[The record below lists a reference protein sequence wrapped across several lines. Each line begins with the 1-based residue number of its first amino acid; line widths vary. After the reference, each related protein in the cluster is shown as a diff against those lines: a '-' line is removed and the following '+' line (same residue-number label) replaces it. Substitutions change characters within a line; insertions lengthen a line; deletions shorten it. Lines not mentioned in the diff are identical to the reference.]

1 MKKIRIGICGAGNIA
16 TSMHLPAY
24 EKIDEVE
31 IVAICDIT
39 VERAKAAAEK
49 FNIPNYYASVD
60 EMLANVEVDAVDI
73 CTWNDGH
80 KTCAIAAARAGK
92 HIVCEKPM
100 AASLADAKEM
110 YDEVKKAGVKF
121 MLAVPNRWTR
131 PNEVIREMVDNGDF
145 GDVYLARAQYIR
157 RRGTPTGWFTD
168 KKHSGGGPVID
179 IGVHCIDAAWNLLG
193 CPKPVTVSAMTAAP
207 IGEFKTKG
215 VSRWQGNPSP
225 EGNFDTEDSGAG
237 CIRFENGAM
246 ILFEC
251 SWAINGPNK
260 DGVNIQI
267 YGSKAGATLGN
278 DSFCLYG
285 ETNGF
290 LSDNEVKV
298 AKQSPGVN
306 ELRYFANYAMG
317 NISEEE
323 NRYPIEM
330 AVQMQSILQGIYDSA
345 AAGEEIEIKL

>member
-16 TSMHLPAY
+16 TSMHLPSY
-24 EKIDEVE
+24 QKITDLVEVA
-31 IVAICDIT
+31 AICDIT

-49 FNIPNYYASVD
+49 FGIPKYFASVD
-60 EMLANVEVDAVDI
+60 EMLAGADIDAVDI

-80 KTCAIAAARAGK
+80 KTCTIAAARAGK
-92 HIVCEKPM
+92 AICCEKPM

-145 GDVYLARAQYIR
+145 GDVYLARAHYIR

-251 SWAINGPNK
+251 SWAINGPEKN
-260 DGVNIQI
+260 GIQI
-267 YGSKAGATLGN
+267 YGSKAGAVVLQ
-278 DSFCLYG
+278 DSFKIFG
-285 ETNGF
+285 EANGF
-290 LSDNEVKV
+290 LSDNEVFV
-298 AKQSPGVN
+298 AKQSAAVN
-306 ELRYFANYAMG
+306 ELTYFAKYAAG
-317 NISEEE
+317 EITEEE
-323 NRYPIEM
+323 NRYPIEK

-345 AAGEEIEIKL
+345 AAGEEVEIKL

>member
-1 MKKIRIGICGAGNIA
+1 MKKIKIGICGAGNIA

-24 EKIDEVE
+24 EKLTDLVE

-49 FNIPNYYASVD
+49 FNIPKYFASVD
-60 EMLANVEVDAVDI
+60 EMLAGADIDAVDI

-92 HIVCEKPM
+92 HICCEKPM

-110 YDEVKKAGVKF
+110 YDEIKKAGVKF

-131 PNEVIREMVDNGDF
+131 QNEVLREMVDAGEF

-215 VSRWQGNPSP
+215 VDRWQGNPSP

-237 CIRFENGAM
+237 CVRFENGAM

-251 SWAINGPNK
+251 SWAINGPGK
-260 DGVNIQI
+260 SEIQI
-267 YGSKAGATLGN
+267 YGSKAGTIVKEN
-278 DSFCLYG
+278 PVIYG
-285 ETNGF
+285 ERFGH
-290 LSDNEVKV
+290 LSDDVIQT
-298 AKQSPGVN
+298 AKPNAGTC
-306 ELRYFANYAMG
+306 ELGYFARYVAG
-317 NISEEE
+317 EISEEE
-323 NRYPIEM
+323 NRYPVEM

-345 AAGEEIEIKL
+345 AAGEEVEIKL

>member
-16 TSMHLPAY
+16 TNLHLPSY
-24 EKIDEVE
+24 KSIDEVE

-39 VERAKAAAEK
+39 IERAKAAAEK
-49 FNIPNYYASVD
+49 FNIPHYFGSVD
-60 EMLANVEVDAVDI
+60 EMLAGVELDAVDI

-80 KTCAIAAARAGK
+80 KTCTIAAARAGK
-92 HIVCEKPM
+92 HVCCEKPM

-110 YDEVKKAGVKF
+110 YEEVKKAGVKF

-131 PNEVIREMVDNGDF
+131 ENEVIREMVDAGEF
-145 GDVYLARAQYIR
+145 GDVYLARAHYIR

-193 CPKPVTVSAMTAAP
+193 CPKPVSVSAMTAAP
-207 IGEFKTKG
+207 FGNFQTKG
-215 VSRWQGNPSP
+215 VTRWEGHPSP

-237 CIRFENGAM
+237 CVRFENGAM
-246 ILFEC
+246 LLFEC
-251 SWAINGPNK
+251 SWAINGPEK
-260 DGVNIQI
+260 HGVQI
-267 YGSKAGATLGN
+267 YGSKAGTVVCEN
-278 DSFCLYG
+278 PTIYG
-285 ETNGF
+285 ERFGH
-290 LSDNEVKV
+290 LSDDKIFT
-298 AKQSPGVN
+298 KSQSYGVE
-306 ELRYFANYAMG
+306 ELRHFARYVG
-317 NISEEE
+317 GEISEEE

-345 AAGEEIEIKL
+345 AAGEEVEIKL

>member
-1 MKKIRIGICGAGNIA
+1 MKKIKIGICGAGNIA
-16 TSMHLPAY
+16 TNMHLPSY
-24 EKIDEVE
+24 QKIDEVE
-31 IVAICDIT
+31 VVAICDIT
-39 VERAKAAAEK
+39 IERAKAAAEK
-49 FNIPNYYASVD
+49 FNIPHYFGSVD
-60 EMLANVEVDAVDI
+60 EMLAGCEIDAVDI

-80 KTCAIAAARAGK
+80 KTCTIAAARAGK
-92 HIVCEKPM
+92 DICCEKPM

-131 PNEVIREMVDNGDF
+131 ANEVIREMVDNGDF
-145 GDVYLARAQYIR
+145 GDVYLARAHYIR

-251 SWAINGPNK
+251 SWAINGPEKN
-260 DGVNIQI
+260 GIQI
-267 YGSKAGATLGN
+267 YGSKAGAVVLQ
-278 DSFCLYG
+278 DKFKIYG
-285 ETNGF
+285 ETGGF
-290 LSDNEVKV
+290 LSDNEVTV
-298 AKQSPGVN
+298 AKQSAGVN
-306 ELRYFANYAMG
+306 ELTYFAKYVRGEIA
-317 NISEEE
+317 EAD
-323 NRYPIEM
+323 NRYPIEK

-345 AAGEEIEIKL
+345 AAGEEVEIKL